1 MLSVVA
7 RNHMG
12 SFNLSFSL
20 ESCGDFSNKLKHQKK
35 IIRNTKKEMVKVTA
49 RMSSRILTI
58 ATTVLKVKK
67 PVARVNAKLN
77 SDVRTEL
84 EETEVENGIFW
95 FGFTSMTGNSQYLL
109 FTRRLASE
117 SAIIS
122 SGTTILI

>member
-1 MLSVVA
+1 
-7 RNHMG
+7 MG

-67 PVARVNAKLN
+67 PAASVNAKLN
-77 SDVRTEL
+77 SDLRTEL
-84 EETEVENGIFW
+84 KETEVEIGICW
-95 FGFTSMTGNSQYLL
+95 FDFTSITNNDLVIGN
-109 FTRRLASE
+109 TC
-117 SAIIS
+117 S
-122 SGTTILI
+122 SHV